1 MKVAVPSP
9 SFCEHPTLCAE
20 LLALYPDAKLNR
32 ALVKLDEN
40 ELIAFLADADA
51 AILGL
56 EPCTT
61 RVIEAL
67 PNLKIVSKLGTGL
80 DGVDLAA
87 LKRRGIRLGWTP
99 GVNAPAVAE
108 LAVAL
113 AIIALRRLGQLNT
126 AYKSGGDVSRRMG
139 RQLGGRV
146 VGIHGFGAIGSRF
159 ARLVSAFGCTVIA
172 TDIADR
178 RAALAEIGGTQ
189 VEFDELLARAEVL
202 SLHLPLDSTTRGLYD
217 VAALDRLRSGAV
229 LINTARGGIVDQSAL
244 KERLKSGRLVAAAAD
259 VLADEMNPD
268 RELLGLPNFFGTPHV
283 GASAEEAR
291 LAMGRVA
298 IRGLTENRPV

>member
-32 ALVKLDEN
+32 ALVKLN
-40 ELIAFLADADA
+40 EDALIAFLTDADA
-51 AILGL
+51 TILGL
-56 EPCTT
+56 EPCSA

-67 PNLKIVSKLGTGL
+67 PHLKVVSKLGTGL
-80 DGVDLAA
+80 DGVDLNA

-126 AYKSGGDVSRRMG
+126 AYRAGADVSRRMG
-139 RQLGGRV
+139 RQLGGRC

-159 ARLVSAFGCTVIA
+159 ARLVKAFGCTIIA
-172 TDIADR
+172 TDIEDR
-178 RAALAEIGGTQ
+178 RAALAEVGGEQ
-189 VEFDELLARAEVL
+189 VGFDELLGRAEVL
-202 SLHLPLDSTTRGLYD
+202 SLHLPLDAATRHLYD
-217 VAALDRLRSGAV
+217 GATLDRMRQGSILV
-229 LINTARGGIVDQSAL
+229 NTARGGIVDQAAL

-259 VLADEMNPD
+259 VLADELNPD

-298 IRGLTENRPV
+298 IKGLTENRLV